1 MKRKILSL
9 FLCSVMLTGSVCGCE
24 SKNESINDNSVNTEA
39 TVMPNE
45 VKAKV
50 KEAAFMESVSIPEN
64 GWTDETLLDTVRI
77 NGEKVEFP
85 FCLNDLGNGFVPIKD
100 EWQYIKDGEGKSN
113 VEYYQNNFCMI
124 TTYNTSDLNNIAND
138 EIRKF
143 QIWIDD
149 DDIIKGDYP
158 ICINGVTIGSD
169 YDEIHEKLG
178 FEPSE
183 TGNPDSN
190 TKGIFTV
197 RGYTD
202 NYRVMIQGAN
212 LKVKHISILN
222 QK

>member
-1 MKRKILSL
+1 M
-9 FLCSVMLTGSVCGCE
+9 
-24 SKNESINDNSVNTEA
+24 
-39 TVMPNE
+39 
-45 VKAKV
+45 
-50 KEAAFMESVSIPEN
+50 
-64 GWTDETLLDTVRI
+64 
-77 NGEKVEFP
+77 
-85 FCLNDLGNGFVPIKD
+85 PIKD

-113 VEYYQNNFCMI
+113 VEYYQNNICMI
-124 TTYNTSDLNNIAND
+124 TTYSTSDLSDIAND

-143 QIWIDD
+143 EIWIDE

-202 NYRVMIQGAN
+202 NYRVLFQGAN